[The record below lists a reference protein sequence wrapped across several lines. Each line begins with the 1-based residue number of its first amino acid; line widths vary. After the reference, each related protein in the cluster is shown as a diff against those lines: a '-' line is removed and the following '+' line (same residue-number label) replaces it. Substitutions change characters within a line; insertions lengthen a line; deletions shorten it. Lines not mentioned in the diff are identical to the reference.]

1 METILQI
8 SKKELRSELRAI
20 VKELR
25 AEERERANEEAA
37 NQLLTAD
44 EVVQMLKISNVTLW
58 RWAKSEYLVP
68 IFIGGARKYR
78 ASDVQAIIEGGQGDE

>member
-1 METILQI
+1 MEAIFQI
-8 SKKELRSELRAI
+8 SKSELRA
-20 VKELR
+20 ELKSIL
-25 AEERERANEEAA
+25 AEIREEEQEAA
-37 NQLLTAD
+37 HKKSLAQLLSAE

-68 IFIGGARKYR
+68 VLIGGTRKYR